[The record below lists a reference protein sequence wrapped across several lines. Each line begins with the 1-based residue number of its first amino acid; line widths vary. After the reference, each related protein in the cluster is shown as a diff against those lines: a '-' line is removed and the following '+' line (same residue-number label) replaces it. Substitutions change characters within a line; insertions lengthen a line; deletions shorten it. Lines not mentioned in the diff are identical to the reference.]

1 MHSAGVRAPDF
12 FLTSLSGRQETLS
25 DLLGKAPILLAFYK
39 ASCPVCQMTLPYLDR
54 LSGSC
59 LPVIAVSQ
67 DDAAGTERFR
77 QRFGLA
83 IPALLDREQD
93 GYPASNAL
101 GITNVPS
108 LFLIEPDGAIS
119 MAGSGFS
126 KTDLDALGRR
136 AGVSIFRPEEKV
148 PEWKAG

>member
-1 MHSAGVRAPDF
+1 MLSAGVRAPNF
-12 FLTSLSGRQETLS
+12 FLTSLSGRQES
-25 DLLGKAPILLAFYK
+25 ISELLGKAPILLAFYK
-39 ASCPVCQMTLPYLDR
+39 AGCPVCQMTLPYLER
-54 LSGSC
+54 LSGSS

-77 QRFGLA
+77 QRFELT
-83 IPALLDREQD
+83 IPALLDREED

-119 MAGSGFS
+119 MAGSGFR
-126 KTDLDALGRR
+126 KADLEALGQR